1 MVLINQ
7 YSILWSGVIIL
18 GLAAVFLLR
27 RDFKPRNALILLAL
41 VVVLVAGYYLIR
53 PETPTTS
60 EMVRFEEEL
69 GQGRYV
75 LLELQSPF

>member
-27 RDFKPRNALILLAL
+27 RGFKPRNALILLAL

-75 LLELQSPF
+75 MLELQSPF